1 MVSRIKEFIAYHAS
15 RKILALV
22 PYFSKENLIR
32 LTYLAERV
40 LTKYDPQVMGAIREV
55 RRYFK
60 EDHPSLEL
68 AKRIIK
74 QLNPRCRDKLV
85 ENLFINAM
93 FRGVDKCKEFATKYG
108 FEPPW
113 FMVIS
118 PTMRCNL
125 NCKGCSTRKYTKD
138 TDLPIEV
145 VDRIITEAKKEM
157 GMHFIVTQG
166 GEMFVYD
173 EMWKLYEKH
182 NDVYFQV
189 YTNGTLID
197 KKVAQRLAKLGN
209 VAPMISLEGF
219 REETDERRGKGV
231 FDKVMQ
237 AMDNLREAGV
247 LFGFS
252 VTQTRTNTDVVTS
265 FEFIDML
272 IEKGCYI
279 GWYFQFLPIGKD
291 PDISLVPL
299 PEQRLKLKKFIEEVR
314 ATRPIF
320 IGDFWNDGPFVGGCI
335 SSGRRYIHINHKGD
349 VEPCAFVHFAVDN
362 IKEKSLIEALNSGFF
377 KFLRSKQ
384 PFSENLYAPCMI
396 IDHPCILREAVKRF
410 NAQPTHPDADQI
422 LKGEIA
428 RFLDEYSRKINKIT
442 QPEWERWRK
451 ERAALLNEASL

>member
-40 LTKYDPQVMGAIREV
+40 LTKYDPQVIGAIREV

-60 EDHPSLEL
+60 ENHPCLEL

-93 FRGVDKCKEFATKYG
+93 FRGVDKCKEFAAKYG

-145 VDRIITEAKKEM
+145 VDRIISEAKKEM

-219 REETDERRGKGV
+219 RKETDERRGKGV

-362 IKEKSLIEALNSGFF
+362 IKEKSLVEALNSDFF

-396 IDHPCILREAVKRF
+396 IDHPCILREAVRRF
-410 NAQPTHPDADQI
+410 DAQPTHPDADQI

-428 RFLDEYSRKINKIT
+428 RFLDEYSKKINEIT
-442 QPEWERWRK
+442 QPEWEKWRR
-451 ERAALLNEASL
+451 ERVTLMNEASL